1 MKQYLFGGIAGAGMV
16 LYYWFGFDFIA
27 NLI

>member
-27 NLI
+27 NLF